1 MKMANIADFKNRL
14 SYFLSLVEKG
24 EEIEVCKRNIP
35 IAKVSP
41 VTRAQSNG
49 VVLGCGKGTV
59 TFLSDDLFEPFIPAD
74 SWDMLL

>member
-14 SYFLSLVEKG
+14 SYFLALVEKG

-41 VTRAQSNG
+41 IQHVNG
-49 VVLGCGKGTV
+49 NRTALGCGAGTV
-59 TFLSDDLFEPFIPAD
+59 TFLSDDLSEPFIPSD
-74 SWDMLL
+74 SWDMFL